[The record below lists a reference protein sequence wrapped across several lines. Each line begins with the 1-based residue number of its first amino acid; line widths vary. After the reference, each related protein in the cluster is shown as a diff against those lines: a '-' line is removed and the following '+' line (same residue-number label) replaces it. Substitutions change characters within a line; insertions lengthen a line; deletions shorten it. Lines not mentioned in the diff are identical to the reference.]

1 MSLSSAALNLAQA
14 AVSSVEAGKKA
25 QGDTRMQALAGA
37 SAAYSAYGAGQAMG
51 SALSA
56 GSAKD
61 AAQGAGLKIAVTV
74 AAARARARP
83 RSKAQPPK
91 ARPCRP
97 AATST

>member
-1 MSLSSAALNLAQA
+1 LNLAQA

-74 AAARARARP
+74 GG
-83 RSKAQPPK
+83 SKSQSQTTQQS
-91 ARPCRP
+91 
-97 AATST
+97 ATTKG